1 MVYLKD
7 LKDKLALKQIYY
19 LILRPNMSFI
29 PYALPLTGDEEI
41 AEVIDTIK
49 SGWLTTGPKTKRFE
63 KDFAEFIQ
71 VKYAL
76 AVNSATAGLH
86 LGLEALGVGPND
98 KVITTVHTFT
108 ATAEV
113 IRYLGA
119 DPVFV
124 DIEGDSFNID
134 CDEIERALIAHPEVK
149 VIMPV
154 HYAGQAADMTRIM
167 ALAKKYNVK
176 VLEDAAHAVPSTHN
190 GKLIGTFGD
199 ITVYSFYANKT
210 ITTGE
215 GGMLVT
221 DNEEYA
227 KRIGCMRLHGIS
239 KDVFD
244 RFTSTKPSWH
254 YEVVA
259 PGFKYNMTDIAS
271 SLGIHQLKKAW
282 ALQERRKSIA
292 YKYNSA
298 FSDLPVSIPLV
309 VNKSDVHSWHLY
321 VLQLNIDE
329 LDINRDRFIEI
340 LAEQGIGTSV
350 HYIPLHFHPYWQ
362 ETYKLKPDDF
372 PRSSKAFTR
381 IVSLPNYPKMTDEQ
395 VDKVIKVVISV
406 LQEHKIND

>member
-1 MVYLKD
+1 
-7 LKDKLALKQIYY
+7 
-19 LILRPNMSFI
+19 MSFI
-29 PYALPLTGDEEI
+29 PYALPLTGEEEI
-41 AEVIDTIK
+41 AEVVDTIK
-49 SGWLTTGPKTKRFE
+49 SGWLTTGPKTKQFE
-63 KDFAEFIQ
+63 KDFSEF
-71 VKYAL
+71 VGSKYAL

-86 LGLEALGVGPND
+86 LGLEALGVGVGD

-134 CDEIERALIAHPEVK
+134 CNEIEKALISHPEVK

-154 HYAGQAADMTRIM
+154 HYAGQSANMTRIM
-167 ALAKKYNVK
+167 ALAEKYNVK
-176 VLEDAAHAVPSTHN
+176 VLEDAAHAIPTSHQ
-190 GKLIGTFGD
+190 GKMIGTFGD

-215 GGMLVT
+215 GGMVVT
-221 DNEEYA
+221 NNEDYA

-254 YEVVA
+254 YQVVA
-259 PGFKYNMTDIAS
+259 PGFKYNMTDIAAS
-271 SLGIHQLKKAW
+271 IGIHQLKKAW
-282 ALQERRKSIA
+282 QLQERRKKIA
-292 YKYNSA
+292 YKYNEA
-298 FSDLPVSIPLV
+298 FSDLPVVTPLI
-309 VNKSDVHSWHLY
+309 VNEGDIHSWHLY

-329 LDINRDRFIEI
+329 LEISRDRFIEI
-340 LAEQGIGTSV
+340 LAEKGVGTSV

-362 ETYKLKPDDF
+362 ETYNLRGEDF
-372 PRSSKAFTR
+372 PKSSEAFTR

-395 VDKVIKVVISV
+395 VEKVISTVRVV
-406 LQEHKIND
+406 LLEQKRGA